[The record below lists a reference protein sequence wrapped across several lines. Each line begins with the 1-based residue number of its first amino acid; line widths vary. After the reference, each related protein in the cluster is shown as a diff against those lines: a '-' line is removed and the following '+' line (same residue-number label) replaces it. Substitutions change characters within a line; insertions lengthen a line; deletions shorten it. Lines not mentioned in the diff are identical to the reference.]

1 MRETSSEQEEYT
13 YERAIQNYVN
23 FTESRVLG
31 KTQTKSQ
38 SENQK
43 VANGFSKK
51 SSPPVPAKPRRGSCK
66 IEEKLSE
73 LEQIKKK
80 SMSTND
86 LSESSKRPLSVP
98 KVDILKRREMFEKSQ
113 EETSNAKNRLSG
125 DMSKSIRERLSSLG
139 KSTEDFQ
146 SNKKSKK
153 ISSDI
158 SVKDRL
164 SNIEK
169 FNSVD
174 NTAPRSNGLSSENI
188 PSSQTLKQRLS
199 VLQNSTNSETKPVHS
214 QPNKTKDLV
223 KETPIKKIKDD
234 KPKSSVKKTESN
246 QKSCLNNL
254 VPAASDILT
263 IQNKDVTK
271 EENLTDVE
279 DTRENSLVSPVED
292 IYESKRQQHYRHR
305 SLDSLDVDSTDG
317 LGNDA
322 FERVQS
328 LEDLD
333 FCRNYPASSVSGD
346 TDREDSGIHT
356 ADVSSSV
363 SQADDCDLHLDPAEF
378 NQQPTILE
386 EINKNIDSHTST
398 LMSKH
403 MNKLNVSE
411 ALLELPVEVVPDVE
425 VVENSSSFFKLP
437 LRIDCDQL
445 PIILESP
452 SEPIPPIMIS
462 DISNPDTTI
471 FPHEPSESSPV
482 IHSSQ
487 TNVTSNFERGPN
499 SVNQSSDV
507 YKNSISDE
515 CNLKLVTGGGEK
527 SVVNSLSV
535 NITPNSLTTL
545 PVELSSAEVLHDSK
559 SGAMEICHK
568 IDLSELTSSLPA
580 NATVE
585 AQCTLEPHE
594 VSHKQQF

>member
-1 MRETSSEQEEYT
+1 M
-13 YERAIQNYVN
+13 
-23 FTESRVLG
+23 
-31 KTQTKSQ
+31 
-38 SENQK
+38 
-43 VANGFSKK
+43 
-51 SSPPVPAKPRRGSCK
+51 PAKPRRGSCK

-86 LSESSKRPLSVP
+86 LTESSKRPLSVP

-139 KSTEDFQ
+139 KSSEDFQ
-146 SNKKSKK
+146 SNKKNKK

-169 FNSVD
+169 LKSAD
-174 NTAPRSNGLSSENI
+174 NAVPRSNGFSNENI

-199 VLQNSTNSETKPVHS
+199 TLQNSNNSETKPVS
-214 QPNKTKDLV
+214 LQPNITKEANDF
-223 KETPIKKIKDD
+223 KETPSKKNKNY
-234 KPKSSVKKTESN
+234 KPKSSVKETESS
-246 QKSCLNNL
+246 QKSNSSTL
-254 VPAASDILT
+254 VSDESDIIT
-263 IQNKDVTK
+263 IPNNDVAK
-271 EENLTDVE
+271 EENLVDIE
-279 DTRENSLVSPVED
+279 DTRENSLISPVED

-386 EINKNIDSHTST
+386 EINKTIDSQSSA
-398 LMSKH
+398 LMSKQI
-403 MNKLNVSE
+403 NKLNVSE
-411 ALLELPVEVVPDVE
+411 TLLELPIEVVPDQE
-425 VVENSSSFFKLP
+425 VVEISSSLLKLP
-437 LRIDCDQL
+437 LRIDYDQL

-452 SEPIPPIMIS
+452 SEPIPPITIS
-462 DISNPDTTI
+462 DISNPDSTI
-471 FPHEPSESSPV
+471 FPHRPSDSSPV
-482 IHSSQ
+482 INSSQ
-487 TNVTSNFERGPN
+487 TYVTSNFERDSN
-499 SVNQSSDV
+499 SLNQSSDV
-507 YKNSISDE
+507 NKNSTPEDE
-515 CNLKLVTGGGEK
+515 CNLKLVNGGGEK
-527 SVVNSLSV
+527 TAVSSLSV
-535 NITPNSLTTL
+535 NITSNSLSTL
-545 PVELSSAEVLHDSK
+545 PVELSSAEVMHDSK
-559 SGAMEICHK
+559 SGAMEICQK
-568 IDLSELTSSLPA
+568 IDLSELTTSLPA

-585 AQCTLEPHE
+585 AQCTLEPQE
-594 VSHKQQF
+594 VSDVKRFFFTLSTTKGPFKFLFFKISTKFIGFIMLHLVSKVNVLHSRLTL